1 MRWHRE
7 GGTVTRLNDPAAVAA
22 EYASETGLEGR
33 RAAYRFAEGP
43 DPVAIAF
50 DAVADAAPRRVLEV
64 GCGPGELSKRIADEL
79 GADVVALDISR
90 RMVELARGRGVSA
103 HVGDVQDLP
112 FGDGEF
118 DCAVAAWM
126 LYHVPDVER
135 ALAELRRVLR
145 PGGRLVAVTNH
156 PDHLGELRQLTGIGL
171 RAESAFSGENGKE
184 LLARH
189 FGRVEERDAT
199 GTIRFPDRESVLA
212 YVRAS
217 ETLLGGRTPPL
228 FETPLVVRRRPV
240 VFVAH
245 TGE

>member
-1 MRWHRE
+1 M
-7 GGTVTRLNDPAAVAA
+7 TRLNDPACVRA
-22 EYASETGLEGR
+22 EYASEKGLEGR

-50 DAVADAAPRRVLEV
+50 EAVAEARPRRVLEV
-64 GCGPGELSKRIADEL
+64 GCGPGELSERIRDDL
-79 GADVVALDISR
+79 SADVVALDISP
-90 RMVELARGRGVSA
+90 RMVELARERGLAA
-103 HVGDVQDLP
+103 HLGDVQDLP

-126 LYHVPDVER
+126 LYHVRDGER

-156 PDHLGELRQLTGIGL
+156 PDHLRELRQLTGVGPRVASL
-171 RAESAFSGENGKE
+171 FSGENASE

-189 FGRVEERDAT
+189 FSRVEERDAS

-212 YVRAS
+212 FVRAS
-217 ETLLGGRTPPL
+217 ATLLGGQTPPP

-240 VFVAH
+240 VFVAR